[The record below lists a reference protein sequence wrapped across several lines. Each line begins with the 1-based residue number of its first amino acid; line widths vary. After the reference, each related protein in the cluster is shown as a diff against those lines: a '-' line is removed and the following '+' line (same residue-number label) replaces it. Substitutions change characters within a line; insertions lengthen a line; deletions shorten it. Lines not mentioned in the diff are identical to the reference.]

1 MKVNVYT
8 TEGKVKKTL
17 DLPEE
22 IFAAK
27 WNADLVAQVLTSQ
40 ASNRRAGTA
49 HTKNRAEVRGSHKKP
64 WAQKGSGR
72 ARHGS
77 AQSPLWKGGGV
88 TFGPRN
94 DKNYKKI
101 IPKGMKVAALF
112 SLLSA
117 KVKEGKVLFVDNFDL
132 KTGKTK
138 DADEMMKGLSN
149 VEGFTTI
156 RHKKANNVYFSVKK
170 SEDMTK
176 KAFRN
181 LPYLTL
187 HNMDD
192 LNPLDIANTRYLL
205 ISNVEE
211 TVEYLSSKVTA
222 KAETRASK

>member
-40 ASNRRAGTA
+40 ASNRRSGTA
-49 HTKNRAEVRGSHKKP
+49 HTKDRSEVRGSHKKP
-64 WAQKGSGR
+64 WAQKGSAR

-94 DKNYKKI
+94 DKNYKKV

-117 KVKEGKVLFVDNFDL
+117 KVKEGKVLFVDNIDL
-132 KTGKTK
+132 TTGKTK
-138 DADEMMKGLSN
+138 DADEVIKGLSN
-149 VEGFTTI
+149 VEGFTTL
-156 RHKKANNVYFSVKK
+156 RHKKHNNVYLSVKK
-170 SEDMTK
+170 GEEMSK
-176 KAFRN
+176 RAFRN

-211 TVEYLSSKVTA
+211 TVEYLSSKIA
-222 KAETRASK
+222 K